1 MRRFH
6 DRSRPTSYIESME
19 SMLYQIR
26 EVMED
31 EREDQRFLNF
41 DSEKQHI
48 TVSKNDIYLGDSKIG
63 PVALQS
69 DSLLDMRMLVVGGSG
84 SGKSYLTRNLVEKL
98 IEHGSIVIIC
108 DDQGEWVTLRDRYDI
123 ILLGKDKKEKDAF
136 GYCDIE
142 VNEENFE
149 AVLVECIRSKCSIVL
164 RLNQWSELEDRQ
176 KLIIS
181 MNDFF
186 INRAVHSVEYDNITV
201 VFEEAHRFAEQGSR
215 NPVNRACKNSMRELA
230 AQGRRRCVS
239 MVFITQRPPKLHA
252 DITSQ
257 CNIKMIG
264 KLRQSADLDTSGK
277 LLNLKPSKYI
287 EINSDL
293 DKEFIADGE
302 YFCHDK
308 QLDKDD
314 KKEQE
319 VVVFRGDSVKSP
331 HITLKELIRTKYKVK
346 PPNNKLQVIL
356 NNIERVLGEKTPKT
370 SPDLRESDFNNDL
383 PDPMRE
389 QPTWQGPVGLDPSK
403 VVWNEPIEDRF
414 ANIVKVF
421 SSISIENLCV
431 LAVME
436 YDDTKVKNWVKENT
450 HWLKIS
456 SEDVYTDKDYENII
470 LESSQEI
477 LNRWKQKIGD
487 DSYGRLLQYLYEDA
501 DENNSL
507 GDVAEFMK
515 LRTKE
520 VKELVEKYSKF
531 NLVILQH
538 NNLYLNTIL
547 FDRKVDKMKR
557 ETLIEFEDD
566 DDGEDFD
573 DENEFFG

>member
-31 EREDQRFLNF
+31 EREDQRFLDF
-41 DSEKQHI
+41 DSEKHNF
-48 TVSKNDIYLGDSKIG
+48 SLPKDAIYLGDSKIG

-69 DSLLDMRMLVVGGSG
+69 DCLTDMRMLVVGGPG
-84 SGKSYLTRNLVEKL
+84 SGKSYFTRNLVEKL
-98 IEHGSIVIIC
+98 IEHGSIVIVC
-108 DDQGEWVTLRDRYDI
+108 DDQGEWVTLRDRYDMI
-123 ILLGKDKKEKDAF
+123 ILGKDKKEKDAF
-136 GYCDIE
+136 GYCDVE

-149 AVLVECIRSKCSIVL
+149 KVLIECIRSKSSIVL

-176 KLIIS
+176 KLIII

-230 AQGRRRCVS
+230 AQGRRRCVL

-252 DITSQ
+252 DITSA

-264 KLRQSADLDTSGK
+264 KLQQTADLEASGK

-287 EINSDL
+287 AINSDL

-302 YFCHDK
+302 YFCHEK
-308 QLDKDD
+308 YL
-314 KKEQE
+314 KEGE
-319 VVVFRGDSVKSP
+319 VMVFRGDSVKSP
-331 HITLKELIRTKYKVK
+331 HLTLKELIRTKYKVK

-370 SPDLRESDFNNDL
+370 SPDLRESNFNNDL

-403 VVWNEPIEDRF
+403 VVWNEPLEDRF

-431 LAVME
+431 LAVTE
-436 YDDTKVKNWVKENT
+436 YDDIKVKKWVEENT
-450 HWLKIS
+450 HWLKIVS
-456 SEDVYTDKDYENII
+456 DDVYTDKDYDNLSI
-470 LESSQEI
+470 ESSQQI
-477 LNRWKQKIGD
+477 LDRWKQKLGN

-507 GDVAEFMK
+507 GDVAEFMR

-520 VKELVEKYSKF
+520 VKELVEKYTKY
-531 NLVILQH
+531 NLVTLQH
-538 NNLYLNTIL
+538 NSLFLNTIL

-566 DDGEDFD
+566 DGEDFD